1 MPVSSIPLCRKT
13 DQEDTKEKYLLAD
26 VKEEE
31 EEVSGGGHVGDPCH
45 QVISSASSLMLPANP
60 CDDNLS
66 VASPDWQSH
75 GIGRPVGTLSYDD
88 GSTAAN

>member
-13 DQEDTKEKYLLAD
+13 DQEDTKENYLLAD

-45 QVISSASSLMLPANP
+45 HVISSASSLMLPANP

-66 VASPDWQSH
+66 VASPNWQKLVSSAFFCFH
-75 GIGRPVGTLSYDD
+75 SFEKKDEI
-88 GSTAAN
+88 